1 MTSEINALVY
11 SEEALLA
18 KRVRDAKGSG
28 SILSSH
34 NSLWLLWALPPPHTS
49 DLSKEAPGSFMQM
62 DGLWDSS
69 LDGTP

>member
-18 KRVRDAKGSG
+18 KRIRDTKGSG
-28 SILSSH
+28 STLSSH
-34 NSLWLLWALPPPHTS
+34 NSLWFLCALPPPYTF
-49 DLSKEAPGSFMQM
+49 DLSKEASGSLMQM